1 MLFDGALGLSST
13 APANT
18 PVRNGATTPTP
29 SVATSDLPTANRV
42 FISQRPMPTT
52 FRRPPLK
59 NITLSLL
66 TSNDIGTTNFLCHQ
80 KIFS

>member
-18 PVRNGATTPTP
+18 PVHNGAVTSR
-29 SVATSDLPTANRV
+29 SVSCNLQFANRKSSFPIATTSNDQCQPLV
-42 FISQRPMPTT
+42 FPLPM
-52 FRRPPLK
+52 K

-66 TSNDIGTTNFLCHQ
+66 NE
-80 KIFS
+80 